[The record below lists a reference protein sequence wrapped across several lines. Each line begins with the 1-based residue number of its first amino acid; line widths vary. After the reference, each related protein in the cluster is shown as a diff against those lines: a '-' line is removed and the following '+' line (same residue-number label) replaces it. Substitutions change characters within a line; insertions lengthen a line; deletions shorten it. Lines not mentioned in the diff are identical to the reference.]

1 MRFRILAPSLLAIAL
16 STTPARAATTTPTR
30 TDDGKTSA
38 LATSRA
44 GLYTLTLVGDAGAQ
58 AVDLAIEPAKTGFSA
73 LLITPAHESWLSD
86 VKFDGKR
93 LTGTTLTSAGRG
105 TLVLDMT
112 DSGAHGHL
120 IVAGRTI
127 TVVGNR
133 ER

>member
-16 STTPARAATTTPTR
+16 YITPASAETPGR
-30 TDDGKTSA
+30 TEDGVSA
-38 LATSRA
+38 LAASRA
-44 GLYTLTLVGDAGAQ
+44 GLYTLTLVGAGGAQ
-58 AVDLAIEPAKTGFSA
+58 AVDLAIEQTKAGFSA

-105 TLVLDMT
+105 TLVLEIT
-112 DSGAHGHL
+112 DTGTRGTL
-120 IVAGRTI
+120 
-127 TVVGNR
+127 VVGGRAIAITGTR

>member
-16 STTPARAATTTPTR
+16 STTTALAEPTIPAR

-44 GLYTLTLVGDAGAQ
+44 GLYTLTLVGDAGQQ
-58 AVDLAIEPAKTGFSA
+58 AVDLAIEPAKAGFSA
-73 LLITPAHESWLSD
+73 LLITPGHESWLSD

-105 TLVLDMT
+105 TLMLEMT
-112 DSGAHGHL
+112 DTGARGHL
-120 IVAGRTI
+120 VVAGRAISVIGT
-127 TVVGNR
+127 R

>member
-16 STTPARAATTTPTR
+16 STTPARAETPTTPT
-30 TDDGKTSA
+30 DGVSA
-38 LATSRA
+38 LAVSRA
-44 GLYTLTLVGDAGAQ
+44 GLYTLTLTGTAGQQ
-58 AVDLAIEPAKTGFSA
+58 AVDLAIEPAKAGFTA

-93 LTGTTLTSAGRG
+93 LTGTTLTSSGRG
-105 TLVLDMT
+105 TLVLEVT
-112 DSGAHGHL
+112 DTGAHGRL

-127 TVVGNR
+127 SIVGAR

>member
-16 STTPARAATTTPTR
+16 STAPARAETPAPTR
-30 TDDGKTSA
+30 TEDALSA
-38 LATSRA
+38 LAVSRA
-44 GLYTLTLVGDAGAQ
+44 GLYTLTLVGGAGQQ
-58 AVDLAIEPAKTGFSA
+58 AVDLAIEPEKSGFTA

-105 TLVLDMT
+105 TLVLEMT
-112 DSGAHGHL
+112 DNGAYGRL
-120 IVAGRTI
+120 VVAGRTI
-127 TVVGNR
+127 TVVGTR

>member
-16 STTPARAATTTPTR
+16 STTPARAETPTPIR
-30 TDDGKTSA
+30 TEDGVSA
-38 LATSRA
+38 LAASRA
-44 GLYTLTLVGDAGAQ
+44 GLYTLTLIGIGGQQ
-58 AVDLAIEPAKTGFSA
+58 AVDLALEPAKAGFSA

-105 TLVLDMT
+105 TLVLEMT
-112 DSGAHGHL
+112 DSGAHGRL
-120 IVAGRTI
+120 VVAGRTI
-127 TVVGNR
+127 TIVGTR

>member
-16 STTPARAATTTPTR
+16 STTPARAETTTPTR

-44 GLYTLTLVGDAGAQ
+44 GLYTLTLVGDAGEQ

-105 TLVLDMT
+105 TLVLEMT
-112 DSGAHGHL
+112 DSGARGHL
-120 IVAGRTI
+120 MVAGRTI
-127 TVVGNR
+127 TVVGTR